1 MENIENTLKYAG
13 TVFIVT
19 EVVGLTSFYLAG
31 GIPGLA
37 NDIGVL
43 GAWVV
48 LFVFQLIYSMLFTVG
63 FLAAKY
69 FIHGKIDYKPTKVI
83 IIGTALMATFV
94 NLYGIFEI
102 NKLVDFLLFVT
113 VLILS
118 SMVVYLGLLWL
129 VNSLTNQWSQ

>member
-31 GIPGLA
+31 GILGLA

-83 IIGTALMATFV
+83 TIGTALMATFV

-129 VNSLTNQWSQ
+129 VNSLTNQWNQ

>member
-129 VNSLTNQWSQ
+129 NSLTNQWSQ

>member
-69 FIHGKIDYKPTKVI
+69 FIHAKIDYKPTIKVI
-83 IIGTALMATFV
+83 TIGTALMATFV

-129 VNSLTNQWSQ
+129 NSLTNQWSQ